1 MMFGR
6 GYNGFNNCFRFGY
19 GFTHFGFGMFMML
32 GFAVLI
38 VIAIIYFA
46 KRAGNRSSSNAMEEL
61 KMRFAKGEIS
71 EEEYLKKKDILK

>member
-1 MMFGR
+1 
-6 GYNGFNNCFRFGY
+6 
-19 GFTHFGFGMFMML
+19 MML

-46 KRAGNRSSSNAMEEL
+46 KRTGNRSSSNAMEEL
-61 KMRFAKGEIS
+61 KMQFAKGEIS